1 MTPGTGWP
9 SRNCWL
15 STKLFTYQVQG
26 MPIWVPS
33 WVPGWFEKSTKC
45 TYTKA
50 TEIQTIRILASVSF
64 FSSFLMCLKLYNFS
78 FHNGGRT
85 SGRQSHG
92 DNGFQVGFRVDTTGN
107 TTGHTT
113 GGDTTAPGLQP
124 VEVHFTRGNTE

>member
-1 MTPGTGWP
+1 M
-9 SRNCWL
+9 
-15 STKLFTYQVQG
+15 
-26 MPIWVPS
+26 
-33 WVPGWFEKSTKC
+33 FEKSSKC
-45 TYTKA
+45 TYTKEKN
-50 TEIQTIRILASVSF
+50 TDDKNLIVCIVY
-64 FSSFLMCLKLYNFS
+64 FLMFLKVYHFS